1 MQRFS
6 PRFAAARVLPLAALT
21 LAVSSAFAAPVVGPQ
36 DATFYNAPLSLAG
49 GTHGDLISYRTTT
62 VALGTGA
69 PTVKAWTVMYKST
82 DSNGNTNAVTGTV
95 IVPTTGGSLFTARPV
110 ISYAVGTHG
119 LAQGCAPSAQ
129 LKAGTDYETAN
140 IVAAL
145 KAGYAVLVS
154 DNAGYTSG
162 ATPTYLAGQ
171 SQGHAA
177 LDIVRAASQIPFGGV
192 SANAKIGLWG
202 YSQGGQTA
210 AWAAQQKAVYAP
222 KLNVVGVAAGGIP
235 ADFLRTAAY
244 LDGSA
249 GSSFL
254 LAGVVGLSQEYPTQI
269 PINELTNDA
278 GKQTIARGKTEC
290 VFEALFDLMNHR
302 IAEYTVGNKPLS
314 ELVQVPAINQT
325 LRAQNLGEGQIPMP
339 LYQYHGIAD
348 EFIPIDQTLVLK
360 KQYCSKFTD
369 VTFDLY
375 PSEHIATQFQAAPYV
390 LSWMADRMAGKASQ
404 GTCNS
409 TLPDPISTANPSGG
423 NFIVSLKNWPLKAT
437 VDLKTLK
444 QTVIMP
450 AASSFSADTDLTA
463 KRLSGNLNVPDF
475 KQSISVIGIP
485 AQVGLKITPVG
496 ATTGDVSLDKNGQL
510 TVTGTAYADIT
521 VTSVLGIPFGECKTV
536 TPVAFPLNFK
546 GPISSL
552 GNGGL
557 TFTGSTTFPQIKGC
571 SISAVLST
579 MMSGTGQNFTFN
591 VSPPAPTRY

>member
-1 MQRFS
+1 MPSFS
-6 PRFAAARVLPLAALT
+6 QRFAAARVLPLATLT
-21 LAVSSAFAAPVVGPQ
+21 LAIGSAMAAPVVGPQ
-36 DATFYNAPLSLAG
+36 DMSFYNAPLSLAG
-49 GTHGDLISYRTTT
+49 GTHGDLISYRKTT
-62 VALGTGA
+62 VNLGVGA
-69 PTVKAWTVMYKST
+69 PSVKAWTVMYKST
-82 DSNGNTNAVTGTV
+82 DSNGNPNAVTGTV
-95 IVPTTGGSLFTARPV
+95 LVPTTGGSLFTARPV

-119 LAQGCAPSAQ
+119 LAQGCAPSIQ
-129 LKAGTDYETAN
+129 LAAGTDYETAN

-154 DNAGYTSG
+154 DYAGYTNG
-162 ATPTYLAGQ
+162 GTPTYLAGQ

-192 SANAKIGLWG
+192 SANAKVGLWG

-222 KLNVVGVAAGGIP
+222 TLKVVGVAAGGIP

-249 GSSFL
+249 GASFL
-254 LAGVVGLSQEYPTQI
+254 LAGVIGLSQEYPTQI
-269 PINELTNDA
+269 PINDLASDF
-278 GKQTIARGKTEC
+278 GKQTIARGKSEC

-302 IAEYTVGNKPLS
+302 IAEYTVGNRTLS
-314 ELVQVPAINQT
+314 ELTAVPAINQT
-325 LRAQNLGEGQIPMP
+325 LRAQNLGGDKIPMP
-339 LYQYHGIAD
+339 LYQYHGQAD
-348 EFIPIDQTLVLK
+348 EFIPIDQTVVLK
-360 KQYCSKFTD
+360 KQYCAKFTD

-390 LSWMADRMAGKASQ
+390 LSWLADRIAGKATQS
-404 GTCNS
+404 TCNS
-409 TLPDPISTANPSGG
+409 TLPDPTSTANPSGG
-423 NFIVSLKNWPLKAT
+423 NFVVSLKSWPLKAT

-444 QTVIMP
+444 QTVTMP
-450 AASSFSADTDLTA
+450 ATSTFTADTDLTA
-463 KRLSGNLNVPDF
+463 KRLTGNLNVPDF

-496 ATTGDVSLDKNGQL
+496 TTTGDVLLDNNGQL

-536 TPVAFPLNFK
+536 TPVVFPLNFK
-546 GPISSL
+546 GPVSSL

-557 TFTGSTTFPQIKGC
+557 TFTGTTTFPQIKGC
-571 SISAVLST
+571 GISAILSA
-579 MMSGTGQNFTFN
+579 MMSGAGQTFTFT